1 VSLRLVFLGT
11 PEFAVASLARLVDDG
26 HDIAAVYSQPPRRAG
41 RGMGLRASPVANFAE
56 DHGLPVRTPASL
68 KNPDERDAFAG
79 LESDAAVVV
88 AYGLLLPAA
97 ILEAPRLGCYNVH
110 ASLLPHWRGAAPIQR
125 AIMAG
130 DEVTG
135 VSIMRM
141 TQGLDEGPVC
151 LAESMPITPGSTAGA
166 LHDELAAMG
175 SKLMSRALAD
185 LAAGELDCTPQP
197 TEGVTYARKIDKSE
211 TPIDFAKT
219 LQAVLNHI
227 HGLSPHP
234 GAWFTLPSGPR
245 VKVLKAE
252 VSEGSGPPGTV
263 LDGSLSVACG
273 DGAVRLLVLQREG
286 KSPANAPDFLRG
298 LAVAPGTRL
307 APGLD

>member
-11 PEFAVASLARLVDDG
+11 PDFAVATLARIVEDG
-26 HDIAAVYSQPPRRAG
+26 HDVVAVYSQPPRRAG
-41 RGMGLRASPVANFAE
+41 RGMGLRASAVACFAE
-56 DHGLPVRTPASL
+56 THGLPVLTPASL
-68 KNPDERDAFAG
+68 KTPEEQDAFAK
-79 LESDAAVVV
+79 LQADAAVVA

-110 ASLLPHWRGAAPIQR
+110 ASLLPRWRGAAPIQR
-125 AIMAG
+125 AVMAG
-130 DEVTG
+130 DAVTG

-151 LAESMPITPGSTAGA
+151 LAEAIPIVPGTTAGE
-166 LHDELAAMG
+166 LHDQLATLGA
-175 SKLMSRALAD
+175 SLMSRALAS
-185 LAAGELDCTPQP
+185 LSAGKLDCTGQP
-197 TEGVTYARKIDKSE
+197 AEGVTYARKIDKSE
-211 TPIDFAKT
+211 TRIDFA
-219 LQAVLNHI
+219 LAPESVLNHI

-263 LDGSLSVACG
+263 LDDALTVACG
-273 DGAVRLLVLQREG
+273 EGAVRLLMLQREG
-286 KSPANAPDFLRG
+286 KSPASAPDFLRG

-307 APGLD
+307 APGLE

>member
-11 PEFAVASLARLVDDG
+11 PDFAVASLARIIEDG

-41 RGMGLRASPVANFAE
+41 RGMGLRASPVARFAE
-56 DHGLPVRTPASL
+56 TRGLPVRTPVSL
-68 KNPDERDAFAG
+68 KDRGEHDAFAS
-79 LESDAAVVV
+79 LQADAAVVV

-110 ASLLPHWRGAAPIQR
+110 ASLLPRWRGAAPIQR
-125 AIMAG
+125 AIMEG
-130 DEVTG
+130 DAVTG

-141 TQGLDEGPVC
+141 TQGLDEGPMC
-151 LAESMPITPGSTAGA
+151 LAEAMPIVPGTTAGE
-166 LHDELAAMG
+166 LHDHLAALG
-175 SKLMSRALAD
+175 ADLMTRALAD
-185 LAAGELDCTPQP
+185 LAAGELDCIPQP
-197 TEGVTYARKIDKSE
+197 AEGVTYARKIDKAE
-211 TPIDFAKT
+211 TRIDFA
-219 LQAVLNHI
+219 LAPEPVLNHI

-234 GAWFTLPSGPR
+234 GAWFALPSGPR

-263 LDGSLSVACG
+263 LDDALTVACG

-286 KSPANAPDFLRG
+286 KSPAGAPDFLRG

-307 APGLD
+307 D

>member
-26 HDIAAVYSQPPRRAG
+26 HDVAAVYSQPPRRAG
-41 RGMGLRASPVANFAE
+41 RGMSLRASAVAQFAE
-56 DHGLPVRTPASL
+56 SHGLPVRTPASL
-68 KNPDERDAFAG
+68 KTSEEQDAFAS
-79 LESDAAVVV
+79 LEADAAVVV

-110 ASLLPHWRGAAPIQR
+110 ASLLPRWRGAAPIQR
-125 AIMAG
+125 AVMTG
-130 DEVTG
+130 DTVTG

-141 TQGLDEGPVC
+141 TQGLDEGAVC
-151 LAESMPITPGSTAGA
+151 LAEAMPIVPGATAGE
-166 LHDELAAMG
+166 LHDQLAGLGA
-175 SKLMSRALAD
+175 SLMSRALAS

-197 TEGVTYARKIDKSE
+197 AEGVTYASKIDKSE
-211 TPIDFAKT
+211 TRINFSLAAE
-219 LQAVLNHI
+219 AVLNHI

-252 VSEGSGPPGTV
+252 VAEASGPPGTV
-263 LDGSLSVACG
+263 LDDALSVACG
-273 DGAVRLLVLQREG
+273 QRAVRLLVLQREG
-286 KSPANAPDFLRG
+286 KSPASAPDFLRG

-307 APGLD
+307 SPGLD